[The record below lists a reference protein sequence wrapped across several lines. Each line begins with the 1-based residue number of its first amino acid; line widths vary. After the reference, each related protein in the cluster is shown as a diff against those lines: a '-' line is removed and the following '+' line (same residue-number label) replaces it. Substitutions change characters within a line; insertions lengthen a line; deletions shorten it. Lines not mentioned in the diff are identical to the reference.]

1 MPKPST
7 VCVREKNKRK
17 LGTEATTTCVRILL
31 HSFRPHTL
39 VASGISCIFFF
50 FHLHQRCKSFCL
62 RVCLFQ
68 VHCPGA
74 QLYIHSRCIYVYLI
88 YLLSIYLISCLHQ
101 RCKSC
106 FLRISIYS
114 RCISIHILF
123 ILFFV
128 LSCLHQRCQSCFLR
142 ISVYSRCTA
151 GPRSLLCKLL
161 YEEIMQIKDKVLYV
175 HEQVDASLKKYL

>member
-7 VCVREKNKRK
+7 VYVRKKNKRK

-31 HSFRPHTL
+31 HSFRPHSL

-74 QLYIHSRCIYVYLI
+74 QLYIHSRCISVYRI
-88 YLLSIYLISCLHQ
+88 DLLSIYLI
-101 RCKSC
+101 
-106 FLRISIYS
+106 
-114 RCISIHILF
+114 
-123 ILFFV
+123 
-128 LSCLHQRCQSCFLR
+128 SCLHQRCQSCFLR
-142 ISVYSRCTA
+142 ISIYSRCISTYIIF
-151 GPRSLLCKLL
+151 LLFFSVFTCISAANLAFS
-161 YEEIMQIKDKVLYV
+161 
-175 HEQVDASLKKYL
+175 ASLFIPGAPPGPDLCSAN